1 MPPEPVE
8 PSDVDG
14 DGVADEEDC
23 EELVHDAGSEDA
35 SIGEAE
41 ELPAAAEEA
50 PAAAAPRGG
59 RGRGRGRRG
68 GGRSQRGRSRG
79 DAHVDEGGS
88 SEPTSTRQPR
98 YEWVEAESHTFAARV
113 DYEGS
118 LPRLL

>member
-41 ELPAAAEEA
+41 ELQSKVKDLKARLAL
-50 PAAAAPRGG
+50 
-59 RGRGRGRRG
+59 
-68 GGRSQRGRSRG
+68 S
-79 DAHVDEGGS
+79 
-88 SEPTSTRQPR
+88 
-98 YEWVEAESHTFAARV
+98 EAETRVADNETRLQEWLVHLAERKYDRLQEKLLALAA
-113 DYEGS
+113 
-118 LPRLL
+118 L

>member
-41 ELPAAAEEA
+41 EQHPVCHSIHGCFGLTLESGAKAALA
-50 PAAAAPRGG
+50 
-59 RGRGRGRRG
+59 
-68 GGRSQRGRSRG
+68 
-79 DAHVDEGGS
+79 V
-88 SEPTSTRQPR
+88 
-98 YEWVEAESHTFAARV
+98 
-113 DYEGS
+113 
-118 LPRLL
+118 